1 MPLMYQ
7 GNRNSLF
14 EGLRQAWRRLRGE
27 SPLAYAFVLLV
38 GLAAGAISG
47 VIGTGASI
55 LLLPVLVF
63 QYGPKQAVPI
73 MAIAAL
79 MSNVAKVMAWWR
91 EVDWRAFAAYSIPGV
106 PAAALGAR
114 TLLVL
119 PSHVVDIALGAFF
132 LAMIPARRWLHSHH
146 FHIRLWQLALA
157 GALIGF
163 VTGIV
168 LSTGP
173 LSVPAFTSYGLTRG
187 AFLSTEAVSSLALM
201 VSKVT
206 TFQQLGALPWPA
218 ILQGFIIGSAVM
230 IGTFVGKIAI
240 QRMSLQTFERL
251 MDVMLFGAGVALLW
265 AAFS

>member
-1 MPLMYQ
+1 M
-7 GNRNSLF
+7 
-14 EGLRQAWRRLRGE
+14 
-27 SPLAYAFVLLV
+27 
-38 GLAAGAISG
+38 
-47 VIGTGASI
+47 IGTGASI
-55 LLLPVLVF
+55 LLLPILVF

-119 PSHVVDIALGAFF
+119 PSHVVDITLGAFF
-132 LAMIPARRWLHSHH
+132 LAMIPARRWLHSHS
-146 FHIRLWQLALA
+146 FHIGLWQLALA

-173 LSVPAFTSYGLTRG
+173 LSVPAFTSYGLMKG

-201 VSKVT
+201 ISKVT

-218 ILQGFIIGSAVM
+218 ILQGLIIGSAVM
-230 IGTFVGKIAI
+230 IGTFIAKRFV
-240 QRMSLQTFERL
+240 QRMSLHTFEYL
-251 MDVMLFGAGVALLW
+251 LDAMLFGSGVSLLW
-265 AAFS
+265 AAFT